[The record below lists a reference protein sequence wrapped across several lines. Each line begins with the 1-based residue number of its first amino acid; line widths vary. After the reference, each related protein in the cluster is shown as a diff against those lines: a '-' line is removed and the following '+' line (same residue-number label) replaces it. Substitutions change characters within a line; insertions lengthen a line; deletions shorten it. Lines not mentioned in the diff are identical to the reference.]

1 MTVWIKVTKDEFE
14 LPVAIADTAEELAE
28 ILGVDRSTILSAVRR
43 YERGEV
49 SFSVYRR
56 LEIGDEEDE

>member
-56 LEIGDEEDE
+56 LEIEDDEE